1 MRLILASSSPRRKE
15 ILSLLAL
22 PFETVSPGLH
32 EIFRP
37 ERSPADE
44 AAAWAVEKARA
55 VFRLHTDAIVIGS
68 DTVIDLD
75 GRTIGKPVDRD
86 DAVQILFQLVGRTH
100 SVITAVAVVNPNG
113 NKRVAVETTKVRM
126 RPVSKESLIEYV
138 LTGESM
144 DKAGAYSLQG
154 EGRKLIES
162 LEGDYLSAVG
172 LPLRAVAGL
181 LREAG
186 IRTEVDVEAIY
197 RRREIMNWKSYEEYG
212 DP

>member
-1 MRLILASSSPRRKE
+1 MRLILSSSSPRRKE
-15 ILSLLAL
+15 ILSLLGL

-44 AAAWAVEKARA
+44 ATYWAAEKARA
-55 VFRLHTDAIVIGS
+55 VSRLHPDAIVIGS

-75 GRTIGKPVDRD
+75 GKTIGKPTDQD
-86 DAVQILFQLVGRTH
+86 DAVRILSLLAGRTH
-100 SVITAVAVVNPNG
+100 AVVTAVAVVNPDG
-113 NKRVAVETTKVRM
+113 NERVAVETTKVRM
-126 RPVSKESLIEYV
+126 RQSSKENLVQYV
-138 LTGESM
+138 LTGEPM
-144 DKAGAYSLQG
+144 DMAGAYSLQG

-197 RRREIMNWKSYEEYG
+197 RRREIMNWKSYEA
-212 DP
+212 